1 MKRTL
6 VMAVLV
12 ASLAAGARWAAA
24 AEEVEA
30 EVLKREEARF
40 TAMLKADLAV
50 LEDVLADDLTYVH
63 SSGNLDGKRDFIE
76 SVRSGR
82 VKYHS
87 FDRDGV
93 AVRMYGDTAVVTGRG
108 HVLVESA
115 AAQLDLRLFFTDVYV
130 RRGGKWRMVA
140 WQSTRLPEK

>member
-12 ASLAAGARWAAA
+12 ATLAAGARWAAA

-30 EVLKREEARF
+30 EVLRREEARF
-40 TAMLKADLAV
+40 TAMVKADLAV

-63 SSGNLDGKRDFIE
+63 SNGNLDGKREFIE
-76 SVRSGR
+76 ALRSGR
-82 VKYHS
+82 TKYHS
-87 FDRDGV
+87 FEREGV
-93 AVRMYGDTAVVTGRG
+93 AVRKYGDTAVVTGRA
-108 HVLVESA
+108 HVLVQA
-115 AAQLDLRLFFTDVYV
+115 AGAELDFKLFFTDVYV

-140 WQSTRLPEK
+140 WESTRLPAN